1 MQAQKSKK
9 NFFWGENYIKILYI
23 VLERSRKTLY
33 IVFFVKLRG
42 KKMAKDKNETKIQV
56 VSTLTCELESI
67 KKRSGEVV
75 PFDAKKIFD
84 AIKAAVA
91 VTREVSDADIVKI
104 TQDVLKRLDKK
115 FAGQIPNVEE
125 IQDIVVQTL
134 MDAHAY
140 KTAESYIIYRQKR
153 SEIRDASIDAVE
165 VIDGYVSE
173 ADWRVK
179 ENANIGYSIG
189 GLILRTSERVTAEYW
204 LSLYPREVAEA
215 HKSAAFHIHDL
226 GWLSGYCAGWSLREL
241 LYEGF
246 NGVKGYLQCEPAK
259 HMATAISHMVNFLGT
274 LQNEFAGAQAFSSVD
289 TYLAPYVRLDK
300 MSYADV
306 KNSMQTLVFNCSVP
320 CRWGTQTPFINFTF
334 DWTCPKDLREQ
345 RPFVGKKQVDF
356 TYGDLQPEMDMI
368 NKAFLEVMTEGDAQG
383 RPFTFPIPTYNIT
396 DDFPWDHPNVKPL
409 FDLAA
414 KYGIPNFQNFLN
426 SDLNPTDVRSMCCRL
441 RLDVRELLKR
451 GGGLFGSAEK
461 TGSIGVV
468 TINLA
473 RLGYTHKGDRE
484 GLFRE
489 LKRLLDLARDSLE
502 IKRKIISKNM
512 ERGLYPFTKRYLGN
526 WNHHFS
532 TIGVNGANEMVLNF
546 TNGAENIATVFGK
559 NLVLDVMDF
568 IRTNLADYQ
577 ETTGNLYNLE
587 ATPAEGCAYR
597 FAKTDKK
604 NFPDIITAG
613 TNDAPYYTNST
624 QLPVNFTDD
633 PFVALEHQEDLQ
645 RKYTGGTMLHLYM
658 GEPVSSGE
666 AAEKIV
672 RTIFE
677 NYKVPYMTLT
687 PTFSICPKHGYLPGR
702 HEFCPKCDAEI
713 AANKNEQ

>member
-1 MQAQKSKK
+1 MSDTQK
-9 NFFWGENYIKILYI
+9 EI
-23 VLERSRKTLY
+23 E
-33 IVFFVKLRG
+33 
-42 KKMAKDKNETKIQV
+42 IQIAPTFICNV
-56 VSTLTCELESI
+56 MSV
-67 KKRSGEVV
+67 KKRSGETVA
-75 PFDAKKIFD
+75 FEAKKIYN
-84 AIKAAVA
+84 AIKKAALA
-91 VTREVSDADIVKI
+91 TNEISDEKVVQI
-104 TQDVLKRLDKK
+104 TKDVLTDLDNN
-115 FAGQIPNVEE
+115 FMARTPSVEE
-125 IQDIVVQTL
+125 IQDTVIRKL

-140 KTAESYIIYRQKR
+140 KTAEAYIVYRQKH
-153 SEIRDASIDAVE
+153 SEIRNANIDA
-165 VIDGYVSE
+165 IDIIESYIGGSN
-173 ADWRVK
+173 WRIK

-204 LSLYPREVAEA
+204 LNMFPAEIADA
-215 HKSAAFHIHDL
+215 HRSAAIHIHDL
-226 GWLSGYCAGWSLREL
+226 GWLTGYCAGWSLREL

-246 NGVKGYLQCEPAK
+246 NGVPGFLQCNAAK

-289 TYLAPYVRLDK
+289 TYLAPYVRVDN
-300 MSYADV
+300 MSYSDV
-306 KNSMQTLVFNCSVP
+306 KNSMQTLIFNCANP

-334 DWTCPKDLREQ
+334 DWTCPEDLKPQ
-345 RPFVGKKQVDF
+345 RPFIGKKQVDF
-356 TYGDLQPEMDMI
+356 TYGDLQNEMDMI
-368 NKAFLEVMTEGDAQG
+368 NKAFIEVMTEGDAQG

-396 DDFPWDHPNVKPL
+396 NDFPWDHPNVKPL

-473 RLGYTHKGDRE
+473 RLGYLHKGDRE
-484 GLFRE
+484 GLFRDLE
-489 LKRLLDLARDSLE
+489 RLMNMGREVLE
-502 IKRKIISKNM
+502 IKRRVITKHM
-512 ERGLYPFTKRYLGN
+512 ENGLYPFTRRYLGN

-546 TNGAENIATVFGK
+546 TNGRDNITTPYGK
-559 NLVLDVMDF
+559 KLVLDLMDF
-568 IRTNLADYQ
+568 MREKLVKFQ
-577 ETTGNLYNLE
+577 EETGNLYNLE
-587 ATPAEGCAYR
+587 ATPAEGCSYR
-597 FAKTDKK
+597 FAKTDVK

-613 TNDAPYYTNST
+613 TREAPYYTNST
-624 QLPVNFTDD
+624 QVPVNFTDD
-633 PFVALEHQEDLQ
+633 PFVVLEHQEELQ

-666 AAEKIV
+666 AAQKIV

-677 NYKVPYMTLT
+677 NYKIPYMTLT

-702 HEFCPKCDAEI
+702 HEFCPKCDAELGI
-713 AANKNEQ
+713 TPDDVSNKA

>member
-1 MQAQKSKK
+1 MSDTNKDIEMQIAPTFICNIMS
-9 NFFWGENYIKILYI
+9 
-23 VLERSRKTLY
+23 V
-33 IVFFVKLRG
+33 
-42 KKMAKDKNETKIQV
+42 
-56 VSTLTCELESI
+56 
-67 KKRSGEVV
+67 KKRSGETVA
-75 PFDAKKIFD
+75 FEAKKIFD
-84 AIKAAVA
+84 AIKKAATATNELSDERVA
-91 VTREVSDADIVKI
+91 QI
-104 TQDVLKRLDKK
+104 TNDVLGDLDNN
-115 FAGQIPNVEE
+115 FMGRTPSVEE
-125 IQDIVVQTL
+125 IQDTVIRKL

-140 KTAESYIIYRQKR
+140 KTAEAYIIYRQKH
-153 SEIRDASIDAVE
+153 SEIRNANIDAVD
-165 VIDGYVSE
+165 VIESYVGGSN
-173 ADWRVK
+173 WRIK

-204 LSLYPREVAEA
+204 LNMFPAEIADA
-215 HKSAAFHIHDL
+215 HRSAAIHIHDL
-226 GWLSGYCAGWSLREL
+226 GWLTGYCAGWSLREL

-246 NGVKGYLQCEPAK
+246 NGVPGYLQCEPAK

-289 TYLAPYVRLDK
+289 TYLAPYVRIDN

-306 KNSMQTLVFNCSVP
+306 KNAMQTLVFNCAVP

-334 DWTCPKDLREQ
+334 DWTCPKDLRAQ
-345 RPFVGKKQVDF
+345 RPFVGKKQVNF
-356 TYGDLQPEMDMI
+356 TYGDLQNEMDMI
-368 NKAFLEVMTEGDAQG
+368 NKAFIEVMTEGDAHG

-396 DDFPWDHPNVKPL
+396 DDFPWEHPNVKPL

-468 TINLA
+468 TMNLA
-473 RLGYTHKGDRE
+473 RLGYRHKGDRE
-484 GLFRE
+484 GLYRE
-489 LKRLLDLARDSLE
+489 LERLMNMGREVLE
-502 IKRKIISKNM
+502 IKRRVITKHM
-512 ERGLYPFTKRYLGN
+512 ENGLYPFTRRYLGN

-546 TNGAENIATVFGK
+546 TDGKENIATPFGK
-559 NLVLDVMDF
+559 KFVLDLMDF
-568 IRTNLADYQ
+568 MREKLANFQ
-577 ETTGNLYNLE
+577 EETGNLYNLE
-587 ATPAEGCAYR
+587 ATPAEGCSYR
-597 FAKTDKK
+597 FAKTDVK

-613 TNDAPYYTNST
+613 TREAPYYTNST

-633 PFVALEHQEDLQ
+633 PFVALEHQEELQ

-666 AAEKIV
+666 AAQKIV

-677 NYKVPYMTLT
+677 NYKIPYMTLT

-702 HEFCPKCDAEI
+702 HEFCPKCDAELGI
-713 AANKNEQ
+713 TPDTVSNEA

>member
-1 MQAQKSKK
+1 
-9 NFFWGENYIKILYI
+9 
-23 VLERSRKTLY
+23 
-33 IVFFVKLRG
+33 
-42 KKMAKDKNETKIQV
+42 MAGDSNEVKIQV
-56 VSTLTCELESI
+56 MSTLTCGLNSI

-75 PFDAKKIFD
+75 AFDAKKIFD
-84 AIKAAVA
+84 AIKSAVA
-91 VTREVSDADIVKI
+91 VTREISDADIVKI

-115 FAGQIPNVEE
+115 FAGEIPGVES
-125 IQDIVVQTL
+125 IQDIVIQTL

-140 KTAESYIIYRQKR
+140 KTAESYIVYRQKR
-153 SEIRDASIDAVE
+153 AEIRDSLVDAVA

-189 GLILRTSERVTAEYW
+189 GLILRSSERMTAEYW
-204 LSLYPREVAEA
+204 LSIYPKEIADA

-226 GWLSGYCAGWSLREL
+226 GWLTGYCAGWSLREL

-246 NGVKGYLQCEPAK
+246 NGVPGYLQCEPAK
-259 HMATAISHMVNFLGT
+259 HMATAVSHMVNFLGT

-300 MSYADV
+300 LSYSDV
-306 KNSMQTLVFNCSVP
+306 KNAMQTLVFNCSVP

-345 RPFVGKKQVDF
+345 RPFVGKKMVDF

-368 NKAFLEVMTEGDAQG
+368 NKAFIEVMTEGDALG

-396 DDFPWDHPNVKPL
+396 DDFPWEHPNVKPL

-484 GLFRE
+484 GLLRE
-489 LKRLLDLARDSLE
+489 LKRLLDLARDALE
-502 IKRKIISKNM
+502 IKRKIISKNL

-532 TIGVNGANEMVLNF
+532 TIGVNGANEMVMNF
-546 TNGAENIATVFGK
+546 TNGSDNIATVFGK
-559 NLVLDVMDF
+559 NLVLEVMDF

-604 NFPDIITAG
+604 NFPDILTAG
-613 TNDAPYYTNST
+613 TEDAPYYTNST
-624 QLPVNFTDD
+624 QLPVYFTDD
-633 PFVALEHQEDLQ
+633 PFVALEHQEELQ

-713 AANKNEQ
+713 AANNNDCQCKCGDHK

>member
-1 MQAQKSKK
+1 MDD
-9 NFFWGENYIKILYI
+9 N
-23 VLERSRKTLY
+23 
-33 IVFFVKLRG
+33 
-42 KKMAKDKNETKIQV
+42 KNEVKIQI
-56 VSTLTCELESI
+56 VSTLTSKQTNV

-75 PFDAKKIFD
+75 PFDAKKIYE
-84 AIKAAVA
+84 AIKKAVA
-91 VTREVSDADIVKI
+91 VTRELSDADVVSF
-104 TQDVLKRLDKK
+104 TQDILKRLDKK
-115 FAGQIPNVEE
+115 FVNDIPSVED

-134 MDAHAY
+134 MDNHAY

-153 SEIRDASIDAVE
+153 SEIRNSMVDAVE

-173 ADWRVK
+173 GDWRVK

-204 LSLYPREVAEA
+204 LNLFPQEIAKA
-215 HKSAAFHIHDL
+215 HKTAAIHIHDL
-226 GWLSGYCAGWSLREL
+226 GWLTGYCAGWSLREL

-246 NGVKGYLQCEPAK
+246 NGVQGYLQCEPAK

-289 TYLAPYVRLDK
+289 TYLAPYVRIDNL
-300 MSYADV
+300 SYADV
-306 KNSMQTLVFNCSVP
+306 KNAMQTLIFNCAVP

-334 DWTCPKDLREQ
+334 DWTCPEDLKSQ
-345 RPFVGKKQVDF
+345 HPFVGKKQVDF
-356 TYGDLQPEMDMI
+356 TYGDLQPEMDII

-396 DDFPWDHPNVKPL
+396 KDFPWSHPNVKPL

-468 TINLA
+468 TINLS
-473 RLGYTHKGDRE
+473 RLGYLHKGDKE

-489 LKRLLDLARDSLE
+489 LKTLLDYGREALE
-502 IKRKIISKNM
+502 IKRKIITKNM

-546 TNGAENIATVFGK
+546 TNGADNIATVFGK
-559 NLVLDVMDF
+559 NFVMEVMDF
-568 IRTNLADYQ
+568 IRTNLADFQ
-577 ETTGNLYNLE
+577 EETGNMYNLE
-587 ATPAEGCAYR
+587 ATPAEGCSYR

-613 TNDAPYYTNST
+613 TEEAPYYTNST

-666 AAEKIV
+666 AAEKII

-702 HEFCPKCDAEI
+702 HDFCPKCDAEL
-713 AANKNEQ
+713 AANTNNKE

>member
-1 MQAQKSKK
+1 
-9 NFFWGENYIKILYI
+9 
-23 VLERSRKTLY
+23 
-33 IVFFVKLRG
+33 
-42 KKMAKDKNETKIQV
+42 MATDKNETKIQV
-56 VSTLTCELESI
+56 VSTLTCELESV
-67 KKRSGEVV
+67 KKRSGETV

-91 VTREVSDADIVKI
+91 VTHEVSDADIVKI

-115 FAGQIPNVEE
+115 YVGQIPDVEN
-125 IQDIVVQTL
+125 IQDIVIQTL
-134 MDAHAY
+134 MDSKAY
-140 KTAESYIIYRQKR
+140 KTAESYIVYRQKR
-153 SEIRDASIDAVE
+153 AETREALVDAVS
-165 VIDGYVSE
+165 VIGDYVSE

-189 GLILRTSERVTAEYW
+189 GLILRSSERMTAEYW
-204 LSLYPREVAEA
+204 LSLYPKDIADA

-226 GWLSGYCAGWSLREL
+226 GWLTGYCAGWSLREL

-246 NGVKGYLQCEPAK
+246 NGVPGYLQCAPAK

-289 TYLAPYVRLDK
+289 TYLAPYVRVDNL
-300 MSYADV
+300 SYADV
-306 KNSMQTLVFNCSVP
+306 KNAMQTLVFNCSVP

-345 RPFVGKKQVDF
+345 RPFINKKMVDF
-356 TYGDLQPEMDMI
+356 TYGDLQAEMDMI
-368 NKAFLEVMTEGDAQG
+368 NKAFIEVMTEGDAQG

-473 RLGYTHKGDRE
+473 RLGYMHKGDRE
-484 GLFRE
+484 GLLRE

-502 IKRKIISKNM
+502 IKRKIISKNL

-532 TIGVNGANEMVLNF
+532 TIGVNGANEMVMNF
-546 TNGAENIATVFGK
+546 TNGTDNIATVFGK
-559 NLVLDVMDF
+559 NLVLEVMDF

-613 TNDAPYYTNST
+613 TEDAPYYTNST
-624 QLPVNFTDD
+624 QLPVYFTDD
-633 PFVALEHQEDLQ
+633 PFVALEHQEELQ

-702 HEFCPKCDAEI
+702 HDFCPKCDAEI
-713 AANKNEQ
+713 AANNNDCQCKCGDHE

>member
-1 MQAQKSKK
+1 MSVPENDNKMQ
-9 NFFWGENYIKILYI
+9 IIP
-23 VLERSRKTLY
+23 TLNTR
-33 IVFFVKLRG
+33 LR
-42 KKMAKDKNETKIQV
+42 V
-56 VSTLTCELESI
+56 VQ
-67 KKRSGEVV
+67 KRSGETV
-75 PFDAKKIFD
+75 PFDSKKIFD
-84 AIKAAVA
+84 AIKKAVA
-91 VTREVSDADIVKI
+91 VTHEMTDDKIVDITRATLTKLENKFMDTNPTVE
-104 TQDVLKRLDKK
+104 DV
-115 FAGQIPNVEE
+115 QESVIES
-125 IQDIVVQTL
+125 L
-134 MDAHAY
+134 MDARAY

-153 SEIRDASIDAVE
+153 TEIRDSYVDAVE
-165 VIDGYVSE
+165 VIEGYVGGTN
-173 ADWRVK
+173 WRIK

-204 LSLYPREVAEA
+204 LNLYPREVAEA
-215 HKSAAFHIHDL
+215 HKNASIHIHDL
-226 GWLSGYCAGWSLREL
+226 GWLTGYCAGWSLREL

-246 NGVKGYLQCEPAK
+246 NGVPGFLQCAPAK

-289 TYLAPYVRLDK
+289 TYLAPYVRVDN

-306 KNSMQTLVFNCSVP
+306 KNAMQTLVFNCAVP

-334 DWTCPKDLREQ
+334 DWTCPEDLKSQ
-345 RPFVGKKQVDF
+345 HPFIGKKQVDF
-356 TYGDLQPEMDMI
+356 TYGDLQTEMDMI
-368 NKAFLEVMTEGDAQG
+368 NKAFLEVMTEGDALG

-396 DDFPWDHPNVKPL
+396 KDFPWEHPNVKPL

-414 KYGIPNFQNFLN
+414 KYGTPNFQNFLN

-473 RLGYTHKGDRE
+473 RLGYTHKGDRD

-502 IKRKIISKNM
+502 IKRRIITKNM
-512 ERGLYPFTKRYLGN
+512 ERGLYPFTRRYLGN
-526 WNHHFS
+526 WDHHFS
-532 TIGVNGANEMVLNF
+532 TIGVNGANEMVRNF
-546 TNGAENIATVFGK
+546 TNDRENIATPMGK
-559 NLVLDVMDF
+559 KLVLDLMDF
-568 IRTNLADYQ
+568 IRENLATFQ
-577 ETTGNLYNLE
+577 EQTGNLYNLE
-587 ATPAEGCAYR
+587 ATPAEGCSYR
-597 FAKTDKK
+597 FAKTDVK

-613 TNDAPYYTNST
+613 THDAPYYTNST
-624 QLPVNFTDD
+624 QLPVNYTDD
-633 PFVALEHQEDLQ
+633 PFVALEHQEELQ

-658 GEPVSSGE
+658 GEPVSSGA

-677 NYKVPYMTLT
+677 NYKIPYMTLT

-713 AANKNEQ
+713 AANQNADTDKVSQ

>member
-1 MQAQKSKK
+1 
-9 NFFWGENYIKILYI
+9 
-23 VLERSRKTLY
+23 
-33 IVFFVKLRG
+33 
-42 KKMAKDKNETKIQV
+42 MAGDKNETKIQV
-56 VSTLTCELESI
+56 VSTLTCELDSI
-67 KKRSGEVV
+67 KKRSGETV
-75 PFDAKKIFD
+75 PFDAKKIFE
-84 AIKAAVA
+84 AIKSAVA

-115 FAGQIPNVEE
+115 FAGQIPTVED

-134 MDAHAY
+134 MDSHAY
-140 KTAESYIIYRQKR
+140 KTAESYIVYRQKR
-153 SEIRDASIDAVE
+153 AEIRDSLVDAVA

-189 GLILRTSERVTAEYW
+189 GLILRSSERMTAEYW
-204 LSLYPREVAEA
+204 LSIYPKEIAEA
-215 HKSAAFHIHDL
+215 HKTAAFHIHDL
-226 GWLSGYCAGWSLREL
+226 GWLTGYCAGWSLREL

-246 NGVKGYLQCEPAK
+246 NGVPGYLQCEPAK

-289 TYLAPYVRLDK
+289 TYLAPYVRIDNL
-300 MSYADV
+300 SYADV
-306 KNSMQTLVFNCSVP
+306 KNAMQTLVFNCSVP

-345 RPFVGKKQVDF
+345 RPFVGKKMVDF
-356 TYGDLQPEMDMI
+356 TYGDLQAEMDMI
-368 NKAFLEVMTEGDAQG
+368 NKAFIEVMTEGDAQG

-396 DDFPWDHPNVKPL
+396 DDFPWEHPNVKPL

-473 RLGYTHKGDRE
+473 RLGYKHKGDRE
-484 GLFRE
+484 GLLRE

-532 TIGVNGANEMVLNF
+532 TIGVNGANEMVMNF
-546 TNGAENIATVFGK
+546 TNGTDNIATVFGK
-559 NLVLDVMDF
+559 NLVLEVMDF

-604 NFPDIITAG
+604 NFPDILTAG
-613 TNDAPYYTNST
+613 TEDAPYYTNST
-624 QLPVNFTDD
+624 QLPVYFTDD
-633 PFVALEHQEDLQ
+633 PFVALEHQEELQ

-658 GEPVSSGE
+658 GEPVSSGA

-702 HEFCPKCDAEI
+702 HDFCPKCDAEI
-713 AANKNEQ
+713 AANNNDCQCKCGDHE

>member
-1 MQAQKSKK
+1 M
-9 NFFWGENYIKILYI
+9 
-23 VLERSRKTLY
+23 TT
-33 IVFFVKLRG
+33 
-42 KKMAKDKNETKIQV
+42 DTNEFKIQV
-56 VSTLTCELESI
+56 ISTLTCSLASI

-75 PFDAKKIFD
+75 PFDVKKIFD

-91 VTREVSDADIVKI
+91 VTNEISDADIVKI
-104 TQDVLKRLDKK
+104 TQDVLKRLDAQYKDS
-115 FAGQIPNVEE
+115 IPDVEN
-125 IQDIVVQTL
+125 IQDVVVQTL

-153 SEIRDASIDAVE
+153 AETRDSLVDAVT
-165 VIDGYVSE
+165 VIGDYVSE

-189 GLILRTSERVTAEYW
+189 GLILRSSERMTAEYW
-204 LSLYPREVAEA
+204 LSIYPKEIASA

-226 GWLSGYCAGWSLREL
+226 GWLTGYCAGWSLREL

-246 NGVKGYLQCEPAK
+246 NGVPGYLQCHPAK
-259 HMATAISHMVNFLGT
+259 HMATAVSHMVNFLGT

-300 MSYADV
+300 LSYADV
-306 KNSMQTLVFNCSVP
+306 KNAMQTLVFNCSVP

-345 RPFVGKKQVDF
+345 RPFVDKKMVDF

-368 NKAFLEVMTEGDAQG
+368 NKAFIEVMTEGDALG

-396 DDFPWDHPNVKPL
+396 DDFPWEHPNVKPL

-473 RLGYTHKGDRE
+473 RLGYKHKGDRE
-484 GLFRE
+484 GLLRE
-489 LKRLLDLARDSLE
+489 LKYLLDLARDSLE
-502 IKRKIISKNM
+502 IKRKIISKNL

-532 TIGVNGANEMVLNF
+532 TIGVNGANEMVMNF
-546 TNGAENIATVFGK
+546 TNGSDNIATVFGK
-559 NLVLDVMDF
+559 NLVLEVMDF
-568 IRTNLADYQ
+568 IRTNLADFQ
-577 ETTGNLYNLE
+577 EKTGNLYNLE

-604 NFPDIITAG
+604 EFPDILTAG
-613 TNDAPYYTNST
+613 TADAPYYTNST
-624 QLPVNFTDD
+624 QLPVYFTDD
-633 PFVALEHQEDLQ
+633 PFVALEHQEELQ

-702 HEFCPKCDAEI
+702 HDFCPKCDAEI
-713 AANKNEQ
+713 VANNNDCQCKCGDHE

>member
-1 MQAQKSKK
+1 MTKSK
-9 NFFWGENYIKILYI
+9 
-23 VLERSRKTLY
+23 
-33 IVFFVKLRG
+33 
-42 KKMAKDKNETKIQV
+42 NEIKIQV
-56 VSTLTCELESI
+56 VSTLTCKLESVQ
-67 KKRSGEVV
+67 KRSGEVV
-75 PFDAKKIFD
+75 PFDAKKIFE
-84 AIKAAVA
+84 AIKSAVD
-91 VTREVSDADIVKI
+91 VTLEISEADIVKI

-115 FAGQIPNVEE
+115 YDGQIPTVED
-125 IQDIVVQTL
+125 IQDVVIQTL

-153 SEIRDASIDAVE
+153 SEIRNSLVDAVE

-179 ENANIGYSIG
+179 ENSNIGYSIG
-189 GLILRTSERVTAEYW
+189 GLILRTSERMTAEYW
-204 LSLYPREVAEA
+204 LNLYPKEVADA

-226 GWLSGYCAGWSLREL
+226 GWLTGYCAGWSLREL

-246 NGVKGYLQCEPAK
+246 NGVRGYLQCAPAK
-259 HMATAISHMVNFLGT
+259 HMATAVSHMVNFLGT

-300 MSYADV
+300 LSYADV

-334 DWTCPKDLREQ
+334 DWTCPKDLRDQ

-368 NKAFLEVMTEGDAQG
+368 NKAFIEVMTEGDALG

-396 DDFPWDHPNVKPL
+396 DDFPWEHPNVKPL
-409 FDLAA
+409 FELAA

-502 IKRKIISKNM
+502 IKRKIITKNL
-512 ERGLYPFTKRYLGN
+512 EHGLYPFTKRYLGS

-532 TIGVNGANEMVLNF
+532 TIGVNGANEMVMNF
-546 TNGAENIATVFGK
+546 TNGADNIATVFGK
-559 NLVLDVMDF
+559 NLVLEVMDF

-577 ETTGNLYNLE
+577 EKTGNLYNLE

-613 TNDAPYYTNST
+613 TEDAPYYTNST
-624 QLPVNFTDD
+624 QLPVYFTDD
-633 PFVALEHQEDLQ
+633 PFVALEHQEELQ

-687 PTFSICPKHGYLPGR
+687 PTFSICPKHGYLPGA
-702 HEFCPKCDAEI
+702 HDFCPKCDAEI
-713 AANKNEQ
+713 AANSNDLQCRECGNKK

>member
-1 MQAQKSKK
+1 
-9 NFFWGENYIKILYI
+9 
-23 VLERSRKTLY
+23 
-33 IVFFVKLRG
+33 
-42 KKMAKDKNETKIQV
+42 MATDKNETKIQV
-56 VSTLTCELESI
+56 VSTLTCELESV
-67 KKRSGEVV
+67 KKRSGETV

-91 VTREVSDADIVKI
+91 VTHEVSDADIVKI

-115 FAGQIPNVEE
+115 YAGQTPSVED
-125 IQDIVVQTL
+125 IQDIVIQTL
-134 MDAHAY
+134 MDSKAY
-140 KTAESYIIYRQKR
+140 KTAESYIVYRQKR
-153 SEIRDASIDAVE
+153 AETRDALVDAVS
-165 VIDGYVSE
+165 VIGNYVSE

-189 GLILRTSERVTAEYW
+189 GLILRSSERMTAEYW
-204 LSLYPREVAEA
+204 LSLYPKDIADA

-226 GWLSGYCAGWSLREL
+226 GWLTGYCAGWSLREL

-246 NGVKGYLQCEPAK
+246 NGVPGYLQCAPAK

-289 TYLAPYVRLDK
+289 TYLAPYVRVDNL
-300 MSYADV
+300 SYADV
-306 KNSMQTLVFNCSVP
+306 KNAMQTLVFNCSVP

-345 RPFVGKKQVDF
+345 RPFINKKMVDF

-368 NKAFLEVMTEGDAQG
+368 NKAFIEVMTEGDAQG

-396 DDFPWDHPNVKPL
+396 DDFPWNHPNVKPL

-473 RLGYTHKGDRE
+473 RLGYMHKGDRE
-484 GLFRE
+484 GLLRE

-502 IKRKIISKNM
+502 IKRKIISKNL
-512 ERGLYPFTKRYLGN
+512 ERGLYPFTKRYLGD

-532 TIGVNGANEMVLNF
+532 TIGVNGANEMVMNF
-546 TNGAENIATVFGK
+546 TNGTDNIATVFGK
-559 NLVLDVMDF
+559 NLVLEVMDF

-577 ETTGNLYNLE
+577 ETTGNLYDLE

-613 TNDAPYYTNST
+613 TEDAPYYTNST
-624 QLPVNFTDD
+624 QLPVYFTDD
-633 PFVALEHQEDLQ
+633 PFVALEHQEELQ

-702 HEFCPKCDAEI
+702 HTFCPKCDAEI
-713 AANKNEQ
+713 AANNNDCQCKCGDHE

>member
-1 MQAQKSKK
+1 MSDKEKDIKVQAMPTFIC
-9 NFFWGENYIKILYI
+9 NI
-23 VLERSRKTLY
+23 
-33 IVFFVKLRG
+33 
-42 KKMAKDKNETKIQV
+42 M
-56 VSTLTCELESI
+56 SI
-67 KKRSGEVV
+67 KKRSGETVA
-75 PFDAKKIFD
+75 FEAKKIYE
-84 AIKAAVA
+84 AIRKAAYA
-91 VTREVSDADIVKI
+91 TNEISDERIVQI
-104 TQDVLKRLDKK
+104 TNDVLSDLDNN
-115 FAGQIPNVEE
+115 FMGRTPSVEE
-125 IQDIVVQTL
+125 IQETVIRKL
-134 MDAHAY
+134 MDARAY
-140 KTAESYIIYRQKR
+140 KTAEAYIIYRQKH
-153 SEIRDASIDAVE
+153 SEIRNANIDAVD
-165 VIDGYVSE
+165 VIESYVGGSN
-173 ADWRVK
+173 WRIK

-204 LSLYPREVAEA
+204 LNMFPQEIADA
-215 HKSAAFHIHDL
+215 HRSAAIHIHDL
-226 GWLSGYCAGWSLREL
+226 GWLTGYCAGWSLREL

-246 NGVKGYLQCEPAK
+246 NGVPGYLQCEPAK

-289 TYLAPYVRLDK
+289 TYLAPYVRIDN
-300 MSYADV
+300 MSYSDV
-306 KNSMQTLVFNCSVP
+306 KNAMQTLVFNCAVP

-334 DWTCPKDLREQ
+334 DWTCPKDLRAQ

-356 TYGDLQPEMDMI
+356 TYGDLQAEMDMI
-368 NKAFLEVMTEGDAQG
+368 NKAFIEVMTEGDAQG

-468 TINLA
+468 TMNLA
-473 RLGYTHKGDRE
+473 RLGYRHKGDRE
-484 GLFRE
+484 GLFKELERLMNMGRE
-489 LKRLLDLARDSLE
+489 VLE
-502 IKRKIISKNM
+502 IKRRVISKHM
-512 ERGLYPFTKRYLGN
+512 ENGLYPFTRRYLGN

-546 TNGAENIATVFGK
+546 TDGKENIATPFGK
-559 NLVLDVMDF
+559 KFVLDLMDF
-568 IRTNLADYQ
+568 MRDKLATFQ
-577 ETTGNLYNLE
+577 EETGNLYNLE
-587 ATPAEGCAYR
+587 ATPAEGCSYR
-597 FAKTDKK
+597 FAKTDVK

-613 TNDAPYYTNST
+613 TREAPYYTNST

-633 PFVALEHQEDLQ
+633 PFVALEHQEELQ

-666 AAEKIV
+666 AAQKIV

-677 NYKVPYMTLT
+677 NYKIPYMTLT

-702 HEFCPKCDAEI
+702 HEFCPKCDAELGI
-713 AANKNEQ
+713 TPDTASNKA

>member
-1 MQAQKSKK
+1 M
-9 NFFWGENYIKILYI
+9 
-23 VLERSRKTLY
+23 TT
-33 IVFFVKLRG
+33 
-42 KKMAKDKNETKIQV
+42 DTNEFKIQV
-56 VSTLTCELESI
+56 ISTLTCSLASI

-75 PFDAKKIFD
+75 PFDVKKIFD

-91 VTREVSDADIVKI
+91 VTNEISDADIVKI
-104 TQDVLKRLDKK
+104 TQDVLKRLDAKYK
-115 FAGQIPNVEE
+115 DSMPDVEG

-153 SEIRDASIDAVE
+153 AETRGSLVDAVT
-165 VIDGYVSE
+165 VIGDYVSE

-189 GLILRTSERVTAEYW
+189 GLILRSSERMTAEYW
-204 LSLYPREVAEA
+204 LSIYPKEIAEA
-215 HKSAAFHIHDL
+215 HKTAAFHIHDL
-226 GWLSGYCAGWSLREL
+226 GWLTGYCAGWSLREL

-246 NGVKGYLQCEPAK
+246 NGVPGYLQCSPAK
-259 HMATAISHMVNFLGT
+259 HMATAVSHMVNFLGT

-300 MSYADV
+300 LSYADV

-334 DWTCPKDLREQ
+334 DWTCPKDLRDQ
-345 RPFVGKKQVDF
+345 RPFVDKKMVDF

-368 NKAFLEVMTEGDAQG
+368 NKAFIEVMTEGDALG

-473 RLGYTHKGDRE
+473 RLGYKHKGDRE
-484 GLFRE
+484 GLLRE
-489 LKRLLDLARDSLE
+489 LKYLLDLARDSLE
-502 IKRKIISKNM
+502 IKRKIISKNL

-532 TIGVNGANEMVLNF
+532 TIGVNGANEMVMNF
-546 TNGAENIATVFGK
+546 TNGSDNIATVFGK
-559 NLVLDVMDF
+559 NLVLEVMDF
-568 IRTNLADYQ
+568 IRTNLADFQ
-577 ETTGNLYNLE
+577 EKTGNLYNLE

-604 NFPDIITAG
+604 EFPDILTAG
-613 TNDAPYYTNST
+613 TADAPYYTNST
-624 QLPVNFTDD
+624 QLPVYFTDD
-633 PFVALEHQEDLQ
+633 PFVALEHQEELQ

-702 HEFCPKCDAEI
+702 HDFCPKCDAEI
-713 AANKNEQ
+713 VANNNDCQCKCGDNE

>member
-1 MQAQKSKK
+1 MA
-9 NFFWGENYIKILYI
+9 ENNIAFITKQ
-23 VLERSRKTLY
+23 
-33 IVFFVKLRG
+33 
-42 KKMAKDKNETKIQV
+42 TKIV
-56 VSTLTCELESI
+56 
-67 KKRSGEVV
+67 KRNGETVD
-75 PFDAKKIFD
+75 FDANKIYT
-84 AIKAAVA
+84 AISKAVA
-91 VTREVSDADIVKI
+91 ATKEMTPSQVLTI
-104 TQDVLKRLDKK
+104 TQFVLNKLDVEFTDK
-115 FAGQIPNVEE
+115 IPTVEQV
-125 IQDIVVQTL
+125 QDTVIQTL
-134 MDAHAY
+134 MDSREY
-140 KTAESYIIYRQKR
+140 KTAEAYIIYRQKH
-153 SEIRDASIDAVE
+153 SEIRDANIDAVS
-165 VIDGYVSE
+165 VIDGYVTE

-204 LSLYPREVAEA
+204 LHLYPQEIAEA
-215 HKSAAFHIHDL
+215 HKRASFHIHDL

-246 NGVKGYLQCEPAK
+246 NGVPGYLQCAPAK

-300 MSYADV
+300 LSYEDV
-306 KNSMQTLVFNCSVP
+306 KNSMQTLVFNCAVP

-334 DWTCPKDLREQ
+334 DWTCPKDLHAQ
-345 RPFVGKKQVDF
+345 RPFVGGKQVDF
-356 TYGDLQPEMDMI
+356 TYGDLQNEMDMI
-368 NKAFLEVMTEGDAQG
+368 NKAFLEVLTEGDSLG

-409 FDLAA
+409 FECAA
-414 KYGIPNFQNFLN
+414 KYGLPNFQNFLN
-426 SDLNPTDVRSMCCRL
+426 SDLNPSDVRSMCCRL

-461 TGSIGVV
+461 TGSLGVI

-473 RLGYTHKGDRE
+473 RLGYLHKGDRE

-489 LKRLLDLARDSLE
+489 LQSLLDMARDALE
-502 IKRKIISKNM
+502 IKRRVLTKNM

-546 TNGAENIATVFGK
+546 TNGAENIASVFGK
-559 NLVLDVMDF
+559 KLVLDVMDF
-568 IRTNLADYQ
+568 IRDNLANYQ
-577 ETTGNLYNLE
+577 EATGNLYNLE
-587 ATPAEGCAYR
+587 ATPAEGCSYR

-613 TNDAPYYTNST
+613 TPDAPYYTNST
-624 QLPVNFTDD
+624 QMPVNFTDD
-633 PFVALEHQEDLQ
+633 PFVALEHQEELQ
-645 RKYTGGTMLHLYM
+645 RKYTGGTMFHLYM
-658 GEPVSSGE
+658 GEPVSSGD
-666 AAEKIV
+666 AAMKIV

-677 NYKVPYMTLT
+677 NYKIPYMTLT
-687 PTFSICPKHGYLPGR
+687 PTFSICPKHGYLAGAYDY
-702 HEFCPKCDAEI
+702 CPKCDAEI
-713 AANKNEQ
+713 AANSNDGCADCHNENFDL

>member
-1 MQAQKSKK
+1 MSGNEKEVKMQIAPTFICNVMS
-9 NFFWGENYIKILYI
+9 
-23 VLERSRKTLY
+23 V
-33 IVFFVKLRG
+33 
-42 KKMAKDKNETKIQV
+42 
-56 VSTLTCELESI
+56 
-67 KKRSGEVV
+67 KKRSGETVA
-75 PFDAKKIFD
+75 FEAKKIYN
-84 AIKAAVA
+84 AIKKAATA
-91 VTREVSDADIVKI
+91 TNEISDEAIVQI
-104 TQDVLKRLDKK
+104 TNDVLKDLDNN
-115 FAGQIPNVEE
+115 FMARTPSVEE
-125 IQDIVVQTL
+125 IQDTVIRKL

-140 KTAESYIIYRQKR
+140 KTAEAYIIYRQKH
-153 SEIRDASIDAVE
+153 SEIRNANVDAIDIIE
-165 VIDGYVSE
+165 SYVGGSN
-173 ADWRVK
+173 WRIK

-204 LSLYPREVAEA
+204 LNMFPAEIADA
-215 HKSAAFHIHDL
+215 HRSAAIHIHDL
-226 GWLSGYCAGWSLREL
+226 GWLTGYCAGWSLREL

-246 NGVKGYLQCEPAK
+246 NGVPGYLQCEPAR

-289 TYLAPYVRLDK
+289 TYLAPYVRVDN

-306 KNSMQTLVFNCSVP
+306 KNAMQTLVFNCAVP

-334 DWTCPKDLREQ
+334 DWTCPEDLKPQ
-345 RPFVGKKQVDF
+345 RPFIGKKQVDF
-356 TYGDLQPEMDMI
+356 TYGDLQNEMDMI
-368 NKAFLEVMTEGDAQG
+368 NRAFIEVMTEGDAQG

-396 DDFPWDHPNVKPL
+396 NDFPWDHPNVKPL

-468 TINLA
+468 TMNLA
-473 RLGYTHKGDRE
+473 RLGYMHKGDRD
-484 GLFRE
+484 GLFRDLE
-489 LKRLLDLARDSLE
+489 RLMNMGREVLE
-502 IKRKIISKNM
+502 IKRRVITKHM
-512 ERGLYPFTKRYLGN
+512 ENGLYPFTRRYLGN

-546 TNGAENIATVFGK
+546 TDGKENIATPYGK
-559 NLVLDVMDF
+559 KLVLDLMDF
-568 IRTNLADYQ
+568 MREKLVKFQ
-577 ETTGNLYNLE
+577 EETGNLYNLE
-587 ATPAEGCAYR
+587 ATPAEGCSYR
-597 FAKTDKK
+597 FAKTDVK

-613 TNDAPYYTNST
+613 TRDAPYYTNST

-633 PFVALEHQEDLQ
+633 PFVALEHQEELQ

-666 AAEKIV
+666 AAQKIV

-677 NYKVPYMTLT
+677 NYKIPYMTLT

-702 HEFCPKCDAEI
+702 HEFCPKCDAELGI
-713 AANKNEQ
+713 TPDEVSNKA

>member
-1 MQAQKSKK
+1 MSVP
-9 NFFWGENYIKILYI
+9 EN
-23 VLERSRKTLY
+23 
-33 IVFFVKLRG
+33 
-42 KKMAKDKNETKIQV
+42 DNKIQIIPTLNTRLRV
-56 VSTLTCELESI
+56 VQ
-67 KKRSGEVV
+67 KRSGETV
-75 PFDAKKIFD
+75 PFDSKKIFD
-84 AIKAAVA
+84 AIKKAVA
-91 VTREVSDADIVKI
+91 VTHEMTDDKIVDITRATLTKLENKFMDATPTVE
-104 TQDVLKRLDKK
+104 DV
-115 FAGQIPNVEE
+115 QESVIES
-125 IQDIVVQTL
+125 L
-134 MDAHAY
+134 MDARAY

-153 SEIRDASIDAVE
+153 TEIRDSYVDAVE
-165 VIDGYVSE
+165 VIEGYVGGSN
-173 ADWRVK
+173 WRIK

-204 LSLYPREVAEA
+204 LNLYPREVAEA
-215 HKSAAFHIHDL
+215 HKNASIHIHDL
-226 GWLSGYCAGWSLREL
+226 GWLTGYCAGWSLREL

-246 NGVKGYLQCEPAK
+246 NGVPGFLQCAPAK

-289 TYLAPYVRLDK
+289 TYLAPYVRADN

-306 KNSMQTLVFNCSVP
+306 KNAMQTLVFNCAVP

-334 DWTCPKDLREQ
+334 DWTCPEDLKSQ
-345 RPFVGKKQVDF
+345 HPFIGKKQVDF
-356 TYGDLQPEMDMI
+356 TYGDLQTEMDMI
-368 NKAFLEVMTEGDAQG
+368 NKAFLEVMTEGDALG

-396 DDFPWDHPNVKPL
+396 KDFPWEHPNVKPL

-414 KYGIPNFQNFLN
+414 KYGTPNFQNFLN

-473 RLGYTHKGDRE
+473 RLGYTHKGDRD

-502 IKRKIISKNM
+502 IKRRIITKNM
-512 ERGLYPFTKRYLGN
+512 ERGLYPFTRRYLGN
-526 WNHHFS
+526 WDHHFS
-532 TIGVNGANEMVLNF
+532 TIGVNGANEMVRNF
-546 TNGAENIATVFGK
+546 TNDRENIATPMGK
-559 NLVLDVMDF
+559 KLVLDLMDF
-568 IRTNLADYQ
+568 IRENLATFQ
-577 ETTGNLYNLE
+577 EQTGNLYNLE
-587 ATPAEGCAYR
+587 ATPAEGCSYR
-597 FAKTDKK
+597 FAKTDVK

-613 TNDAPYYTNST
+613 THDAPYYTNST
-624 QLPVNFTDD
+624 QLPVNYTDD
-633 PFVALEHQEDLQ
+633 PFVALEHQEELQ

-658 GEPVSSGE
+658 GEPVSSGA

-677 NYKVPYMTLT
+677 NYKIPYMTLT

-713 AANKNEQ
+713 AANQNADTDKVSQ

>member
-1 MQAQKSKK
+1 MSDKEKDIKVQAMPTFIC
-9 NFFWGENYIKILYI
+9 NI
-23 VLERSRKTLY
+23 
-33 IVFFVKLRG
+33 
-42 KKMAKDKNETKIQV
+42 M
-56 VSTLTCELESI
+56 SI
-67 KKRSGEVV
+67 KKRSGETVA
-75 PFDAKKIFD
+75 FEAKKIYE
-84 AIKAAVA
+84 AIRKAAYATNEISDERIVQI
-91 VTREVSDADIVKI
+91 TNEVLSD
-104 TQDVLKRLDKK
+104 LDNN
-115 FAGQIPNVEE
+115 FMGRTPSVEE
-125 IQDIVVQTL
+125 IQETVIRKL
-134 MDAHAY
+134 MDARAY
-140 KTAESYIIYRQKR
+140 KTAEAYIIYRQKH
-153 SEIRDASIDAVE
+153 SEIRNANIDAVD
-165 VIDGYVSE
+165 VIESYVGGSN
-173 ADWRVK
+173 WRIK

-204 LSLYPREVAEA
+204 LNMFLQEIADA
-215 HKSAAFHIHDL
+215 HRSAAIHIHDL
-226 GWLSGYCAGWSLREL
+226 GWLTGYCAGWSLREL

-246 NGVKGYLQCEPAK
+246 NGVPGYLQCEPAK

-289 TYLAPYVRLDK
+289 TYLAPYVRIDN
-300 MSYADV
+300 MSYSDV
-306 KNSMQTLVFNCSVP
+306 KNAMQTLVFNCAVP

-334 DWTCPKDLREQ
+334 DWTCPKDLRAQ

-356 TYGDLQPEMDMI
+356 TYGDLQAEMDMI
-368 NKAFLEVMTEGDAQG
+368 NKAFIEVMTEGDAQG

-468 TINLA
+468 TMNLA
-473 RLGYTHKGDRE
+473 RLGYRHKGDRE
-484 GLFRE
+484 GLFKELERLMDMGRE
-489 LKRLLDLARDSLE
+489 VLE
-502 IKRKIISKNM
+502 IKRRVISKHM
-512 ERGLYPFTKRYLGN
+512 ENGLYPFTRRYLGN

-546 TNGAENIATVFGK
+546 TDGKENIATPFGK
-559 NLVLDVMDF
+559 KFVLDLMDF
-568 IRTNLADYQ
+568 MRDKLATFQ
-577 ETTGNLYNLE
+577 EETGNLYNLE
-587 ATPAEGCAYR
+587 ATPAEGCSYR
-597 FAKTDKK
+597 FAKTDVK

-613 TNDAPYYTNST
+613 TREAPYYTNST

-633 PFVALEHQEDLQ
+633 PFVALEHQEELQ

-666 AAEKIV
+666 AAQKIV

-677 NYKVPYMTLT
+677 NYKIPYMTLT

-702 HEFCPKCDAEI
+702 HEFCPKCDAELGI
-713 AANKNEQ
+713 TPDTASNKA

>member
-1 MQAQKSKK
+1 MSDTSKEVKMQIAP
-9 NFFWGENYIKILYI
+9 
-23 VLERSRKTLY
+23 T
-33 IVFFVKLRG
+33 FVCNV
-42 KKMAKDKNETKIQV
+42 MSV
-56 VSTLTCELESI
+56 
-67 KKRSGEVV
+67 KKRSGETVA
-75 PFDAKKIFD
+75 FDAKKIYN
-84 AIKAAVA
+84 AIKKAAYATNEISDEYV
-91 VTREVSDADIVKI
+91 VQITNEVLND
-104 TQDVLKRLDKK
+104 LDNN
-115 FAGQIPNVEE
+115 FMGRTPSVEE
-125 IQDIVVQTL
+125 IQEIVIRKL
-134 MDAHAY
+134 MDSKSY
-140 KTAESYIIYRQKR
+140 KTAEAYIIYRQKH
-153 SEIRDASIDAVE
+153 SEIRNANVDAIEIIES
-165 VIDGYVSE
+165 YVGGSN
-173 ADWRVK
+173 WRIK

-204 LSLYPREVAEA
+204 LNMFPAEIADA
-215 HKSAAFHIHDL
+215 HRSAAIHIHDL
-226 GWLSGYCAGWSLREL
+226 GWLTGYCAGWSLREL

-246 NGVKGYLQCEPAK
+246 NGVPGYLQCEPAK

-289 TYLAPYVRLDK
+289 TYLAPYVRVDK

-306 KNSMQTLVFNCSVP
+306 KNAMQTLVFNCAVP

-334 DWTCPKDLREQ
+334 DWRCPKDLREQ
-345 RPFVGKKQVDF
+345 RPFIGKKQVDF
-356 TYGDLQPEMDMI
+356 TYGDLQEEMDMI
-368 NKAFLEVMTEGDAQG
+368 NKAFIEVMTEGDAHG

-396 DDFPWDHPNVKPL
+396 DDFPWEHPNVKPL

-468 TINLA
+468 TMNLA
-473 RLGYTHKGDRE
+473 RLGYMHKGDRE

-489 LKRLLDLARDSLE
+489 LERLMNMGREVLE
-502 IKRKIISKNM
+502 IKRRVISKHMDN
-512 ERGLYPFTKRYLGN
+512 GLYPFTKRYLGN

-546 TNGAENIATVFGK
+546 TDGKENIATPFGK
-559 NLVLDVMDF
+559 KLVLDLMDF
-568 IRTNLADYQ
+568 MRDKLATFQ
-577 ETTGNLYNLE
+577 EETGNLYNLE
-587 ATPAEGCAYR
+587 ATPAEGCSYR
-597 FAKTDKK
+597 FAKTDVK

-613 TNDAPYYTNST
+613 TREAPYYTNST

-633 PFVALEHQEDLQ
+633 PFVALEHQEELQ

-666 AAEKIV
+666 AAQKIV

-677 NYKVPYMTLT
+677 NYKIPYMTLT

-702 HEFCPKCDAEI
+702 HEFCPKCDAELGI
-713 AANKNEQ
+713 TPDGASNKA

>member
-1 MQAQKSKK
+1 MSIEQ
-9 NFFWGENYIKILYI
+9 NEN
-23 VLERSRKTLY
+23 
-33 IVFFVKLRG
+33 
-42 KKMAKDKNETKIQV
+42 KIQIIPTFTTNIKV
-56 VSTLTCELESI
+56 VQ
-67 KKRSGEVV
+67 KRSGETVL
-75 PFDAKKIFD
+75 FDAKKIFE
-84 AIKAAVA
+84 AIRKAVA
-91 VTREVSDADIVKI
+91 VTKEISDERIAEI
-104 TQDVLKRLDKK
+104 TQSVIEKIEAEFEDKT
-115 FAGQIPNVEE
+115 PTVEK
-125 IQDIVVQTL
+125 IQDKVIETL
-134 MDAHAY
+134 MDAKAY

-153 SEIRDASIDAVE
+153 TEIRNSYVDAVE
-165 VIDGYVSE
+165 VIDGYVGGSN
-173 ADWRVK
+173 WRVK

-204 LSLYPREVAEA
+204 LNTYPKEIAEA
-215 HKSAAFHIHDL
+215 HKNAAIHIHDL
-226 GWLSGYCAGWSLREL
+226 GWLTGYCAGWSLREL

-246 NGVKGYLQCEPAK
+246 NGVPGYLQCEPAK

-289 TYLAPYVRLDK
+289 TYLAPYIRVDNL
-300 MSYADV
+300 SYSDV
-306 KNSMQTLVFNCSVP
+306 KNSMQTLIFNCAVP

-334 DWTCPKDLREQ
+334 DWTCPEDLKNQ
-345 RPFVGKKQVDF
+345 RPFIGGEQVDF
-356 TYGDLQPEMDMI
+356 TYGDLQKEMDMI
-368 NKAFLEVMTEGDAQG
+368 NKAFLEVMTEGDAHG

-396 DDFPWDHPNVKPL
+396 KDFPWDHPNVKPL

-473 RLGYTHKGDRE
+473 RLGYVHKGDRD
-484 GLFRE
+484 GLFTE
-489 LKRLLDLARDSLE
+489 LKRLLDMGRDSLE
-502 IKRKIISKNM
+502 IKRRIISKNM
-512 ERGLYPFTKRYLGN
+512 ERGLYPFTRRYLGN
-526 WNHHFS
+526 WDHHFS

-546 TNGAENIATVFGK
+546 TNGKENIATPFGK
-559 NLVLDVMDF
+559 KLVLDVMDF
-568 IRTNLADYQ
+568 IRENLVTFQ
-577 ETTGNLYNLE
+577 EQ
-587 ATPAEGCAYR
+587 TPAEGCSYR
-597 FAKTDKK
+597 FAKTDVK

-613 TNDAPYYTNST
+613 TKEAPYYTNST
-624 QLPVNFTDD
+624 QLPVNYTDD
-633 PFVALEHQEDLQ
+633 PFVALEHQEEFQ

-666 AAEKIV
+666 AAQKIV

-677 NYKVPYMTLT
+677 NYKIPYMTLT
-687 PTFSICPKHGYLPGR
+687 PTFSICPKHGYLPGK

-713 AANKNEQ
+713 AANQNKE

>member
-1 MQAQKSKK
+1 MVDTQKEVKMH
-9 NFFWGENYIKILYI
+9 I
-23 VLERSRKTLY
+23 VPR
-33 IVFFVKLRG
+33 F
-42 KKMAKDKNETKIQV
+42 
-56 VSTLTCELESI
+56 TCNVTSV
-67 KKRSGEVV
+67 KKRSGEMAA
-75 PFDAKKIFD
+75 FDAKKIYT
-84 AIKAAVA
+84 AIEKAATA
-91 VTREVSDADIVKI
+91 TKEIDEDKIIDI
-104 TQDVLKRLDKK
+104 TNDVLHDLDDN
-115 FAGQIPNVEE
+115 FMGRTPTVEE
-125 IQDIVVQTL
+125 IQDTVIRKL

-140 KTAESYIIYRQKR
+140 KTAEAYIIYRQKH
-153 SEIRDASIDAVE
+153 SEIRNANIDAVDI
-165 VIDGYVSE
+165 IDSYVGGSN
-173 ADWRVK
+173 WRIK

-204 LSLYPREVAEA
+204 LNMFPEEIADA
-215 HKSAAFHIHDL
+215 HRSAAIHIHDL
-226 GWLSGYCAGWSLREL
+226 GWLTGYCAGWSLREL

-246 NGVKGYLQCEPAK
+246 NGVPGYLQCEPAR
-259 HMATAISHMVNFLGT
+259 HMATAVSHMVNFLGT

-289 TYLAPYVRLDK
+289 TYLAPYVRIDN

-306 KNSMQTLVFNCSVP
+306 KNSMQTLIFNCAVP

-334 DWTCPKDLREQ
+334 DWTCPEDLKHQ
-345 RPFVGKKQVDF
+345 RPFVGKQQVDF
-356 TYGDLQPEMDMI
+356 TYGDLQAEMDMI
-368 NKAFLEVMTEGDAQG
+368 NKAFIEVMTEGDAHG

-396 DDFPWDHPNVKPL
+396 NDFPWDHPNVKPL

-468 TINLA
+468 TINLS
-473 RLGYTHKGDRE
+473 RLGYLNKGDRE
-484 GLFRE
+484 GLFR
-489 LKRLLDLARDSLE
+489 DLEKLMNMGREVLE
-502 IKRKIISKNM
+502 IKRRVISKHLEN
-512 ERGLYPFTKRYLGN
+512 GLYPFTKRYLGN

-546 TNGAENIATVFGK
+546 TDGKESIATPFGK
-559 NLVLDVMDF
+559 KFVLDLMDF
-568 IRTNLADYQ
+568 MRDKLATFQ
-577 ETTGNLYNLE
+577 EETGNLYNLE
-587 ATPAEGCAYR
+587 ATPAEGCSYR
-597 FAKTDKK
+597 FAKTDVK

-613 TNDAPYYTNST
+613 TREAPYYTNST

-633 PFVALEHQEDLQ
+633 PFVALEHQEELQ

-666 AAEKIV
+666 AAQKIV

-677 NYKVPYMTLT
+677 NYKIPYMTLT

-702 HEFCPKCDAEI
+702 HEFCPKCDAELGI
-713 AANKNEQ
+713 VTETETASNKA

>member
-1 MQAQKSKK
+1 MSTTQK
-9 NFFWGENYIKILYI
+9 EI
-23 VLERSRKTLY
+23 
-33 IVFFVKLRG
+33 
-42 KKMAKDKNETKIQV
+42 KIQV
-56 VSTLTCELESI
+56 IPTFTTSLVAVQ
-67 KKRSGEVV
+67 KRSGETV
-75 PFDAKKIFD
+75 PFDAKKIYE
-84 AIKAAVA
+84 AIKKA
-91 VTREVSDADIVKI
+91 VTVTAELSDEQLIHVV
-104 TQDVLKRLDKK
+104 QGVLTRLDVNY
-115 FAGQIPNVEE
+115 AGKTPTVEA
-125 IQDIVVQTL
+125 IQDIVIQTL
-134 MDAHAY
+134 MDMKAY

-153 SEIRDASIDAVE
+153 SEIRNSGVDAVDIIE
-165 VIDGYVSE
+165 GYVGGSN
-173 ADWRVK
+173 WRIK

-204 LSLYPREVAEA
+204 LNLYPKAVADA
-215 HKSAAFHIHDL
+215 HKSAAVHIHDL
-226 GWLSGYCAGWSLREL
+226 GWLCGYCAGWSLREL

-246 NGVKGYLQCEPAK
+246 NGVPGYLQCEPAK

-289 TYLAPYVRLDK
+289 TYLAPYVRIDN

-306 KNSMQTLVFNCSVP
+306 KNAMQTLVFNCAVP

-345 RPFVGKKQVDF
+345 RPFVGKKMVDF
-356 TYGDLQPEMDMI
+356 TYGDLQAEMDMI
-368 NKAFLEVMTEGDAQG
+368 NRAFIEVMTEGDAQG

-396 DDFPWDHPNVKPL
+396 PDFPWNHPNVKPL

-461 TGSIGVV
+461 TGSIGVF

-473 RLGYTHKGDRE
+473 RLGYLHKGDRD
-484 GLFRE
+484 GLFTE
-489 LKRLLDLARDSLE
+489 LKRLLELGRDQLE
-502 IKRKIISKNM
+502 IKRNIISKNM
-512 ERGLYPFTKRYLGN
+512 ERGLYPFTKRYLGD

-532 TIGVNGANEMVLNF
+532 TIGVNGANEMVRNF
-546 TNGAENIATVFGK
+546 TDDRENIATPMGK
-559 NLVLDVMDF
+559 KMVLDVMDF
-568 IRTNLADYQ
+568 IREHLANFQ
-577 ETTGNLYNLE
+577 EQTGNLYNLE
-587 ATPAEGCAYR
+587 ATPAEGCSYR

-613 TNDAPYYTNST
+613 TPDAPYYTNST

-633 PFVALEHQEDLQ
+633 PFVALEHQEELQ

-658 GEPVSSGE
+658 GEPVSSGD
-666 AAEKIV
+666 AAQKIV

-677 NYKVPYMTLT
+677 NYRIPYMTLT
-687 PTFSICPKHGYLPGR
+687 PTFSICPKHGYLAGNY
-702 HEFCPKCDAEI
+702 EFCPKCDAEI
-713 AANKNEQ
+713 AAANRASNDNE

>member
-1 MQAQKSKK
+1 MA
-9 NFFWGENYIKILYI
+9 GEKGE
-23 VLERSRKTLY
+23 V
-33 IVFFVKLRG
+33 
-42 KKMAKDKNETKIQV
+42 KIQV
-56 VSTLTCELESI
+56 VSTLTCELKSI
-67 KKRSGEVV
+67 KKRSGETV
-75 PFDAKKIFD
+75 PFDAKKIYE
-84 AIKAAVA
+84 AIKKAVA
-91 VTREVSDADIVKI
+91 VTCELSDADIVKI

-115 FAGQIPNVEE
+115 FAGQTPTVED

-153 SEIRDASIDAVE
+153 SEIRNASVDAVE

-396 DDFPWDHPNVKPL
+396 DDFPWEHPNVKPL

-577 ETTGNLYNLE
+577 ESTGNLYNLE

-633 PFVALEHQEDLQ
+633 PFVALEHQEELQ

>member
-1 MQAQKSKK
+1 MSVPENDNKMQ
-9 NFFWGENYIKILYI
+9 IIP
-23 VLERSRKTLY
+23 TLNTR
-33 IVFFVKLRG
+33 LR
-42 KKMAKDKNETKIQV
+42 V
-56 VSTLTCELESI
+56 VQ
-67 KKRSGEVV
+67 KRSGETV
-75 PFDAKKIFD
+75 PFDSKKIFD
-84 AIKAAVA
+84 AIKKAVA
-91 VTREVSDADIVKI
+91 VTHEMADDKIVDITRATLTKLENKFMDATPTVE
-104 TQDVLKRLDKK
+104 DV
-115 FAGQIPNVEE
+115 QESVIES
-125 IQDIVVQTL
+125 L
-134 MDAHAY
+134 MDARAY

-153 SEIRDASIDAVE
+153 TEIRDSYVDAVE
-165 VIDGYVSE
+165 VIEGYVGGSN
-173 ADWRVK
+173 WRIK

-204 LSLYPREVAEA
+204 LNLYPREVAEA
-215 HKSAAFHIHDL
+215 HKNASIHIHDL
-226 GWLSGYCAGWSLREL
+226 GWLTGYCAGWSLREL

-246 NGVKGYLQCEPAK
+246 NGVPGFLQCAPAK

-289 TYLAPYVRLDK
+289 TYLAPYVCVDN

-306 KNSMQTLVFNCSVP
+306 KNAMQTLVFNCAVP

-334 DWTCPKDLREQ
+334 DWTCPEDLKSQ
-345 RPFVGKKQVDF
+345 HPFIGKKQVDF
-356 TYGDLQPEMDMI
+356 TYGDLQAEMDMI
-368 NKAFLEVMTEGDAQG
+368 NKAFLEVMTEGDALG

-396 DDFPWDHPNVKPL
+396 KDFPWEHPNVKPL

-414 KYGIPNFQNFLN
+414 KYGTPNFQNFLN

-473 RLGYTHKGDRE
+473 RLGYTHKGDRD

-502 IKRKIISKNM
+502 IKRRIITKNM
-512 ERGLYPFTKRYLGN
+512 ERGLYPFTRRYLGN
-526 WNHHFS
+526 WDHHFS
-532 TIGVNGANEMVLNF
+532 TIGVNGANEMVRNF
-546 TNGAENIATVFGK
+546 TNDRENIATPMGK
-559 NLVLDVMDF
+559 KLVLDLMDF
-568 IRTNLADYQ
+568 IRENLATFQ
-577 ETTGNLYNLE
+577 EQTGNLYNLE
-587 ATPAEGCAYR
+587 ATPAEGCSYR
-597 FAKTDKK
+597 FAKTDVK

-613 TNDAPYYTNST
+613 THDAPYYTNST
-624 QLPVNFTDD
+624 QLPVNYTDD
-633 PFVALEHQEDLQ
+633 PFVALEHQEELQ

-658 GEPVSSGE
+658 GEPVSSGA

-677 NYKVPYMTLT
+677 NYKIPYMTLT

-713 AANKNEQ
+713 AANQNADTDKVSQ

>member
-1 MQAQKSKK
+1 MAGDK
-9 NFFWGENYIKILYI
+9 GEI
-23 VLERSRKTLY
+23 
-33 IVFFVKLRG
+33 
-42 KKMAKDKNETKIQV
+42 KIQV

-67 KKRSGEVV
+67 KKRNGEVV
-75 PFDAKKIFD
+75 PFDAKKIYE
-84 AIKAAVA
+84 AIKKAVA
-91 VTREVSDADIVKI
+91 VTREISDADIVKI

-115 FAGQIPNVEE
+115 YAGQTPEVEN
-125 IQDIVVQTL
+125 IQDTVVQTL

-153 SEIRDASIDAVE
+153 TEIRDSMVDAVD
-165 VIDGYVSE
+165 VINGYVSE

-179 ENANIGYSIG
+179 ENANVGYSIG

-204 LSLYPREVAEA
+204 LSLYPKEIAEA
-215 HKSAAFHIHDL
+215 HKEAALHIHDL
-226 GWLSGYCAGWSLREL
+226 GWLTGYCAGWSLREL
-241 LYEGF
+241 LYQGF
-246 NGVKGYLQCEPAK
+246 NGVPGYLQCEPAK

-300 MSYADV
+300 LSYADV
-306 KNSMQTLVFNCSVP
+306 KNAMQTLVFNCSVP

-334 DWTCPKDLREQ
+334 DCTCPKDLREQ
-345 RPFVGKKQVDF
+345 RPFVGNKMVDF

-368 NKAFLEVMTEGDAQG
+368 NRAFLEVMTEGDAMG

-396 DDFPWDHPNVKPL
+396 DDFPWEHPNVKPL
-409 FDLAA
+409 FELAA

-461 TGSIGVV
+461 TGSIGVI

-484 GLFRE
+484 GLLRE
-489 LKRLLDLARDSLE
+489 LKRLLDLARDALE
-502 IKRKIISKNM
+502 IKREIISKNM
-512 ERGLYPFTKRYLGN
+512 ERGLYPFTKRYLGD

-546 TNGAENIATVFGK
+546 TNGTDNIATVFGK
-559 NLVLDVMDF
+559 NLVLEVMDF

-613 TNDAPYYTNST
+613 TEDAPYYTNST

-633 PFVALEHQEDLQ
+633 PFVALEHQEELQ

-677 NYKVPYMTLT
+677 NYKIPYMTLT

-702 HEFCPKCDAEI
+702 HDFCPKCDAERV
-713 AANKNEQ
+713 ANQNEEQKKTNK